1 MPCENKIPPKRRRKR
16 KKPEDEEP
24 PPEEIKLEAQ
34 VILNSKDVLR
44 PEAKL
49 VIISYDLVSRAGDER
64 FRRTCDGQSYKM
76 IVCDPPDKR
85 VSQ

>member
-1 MPCENKIPPKRRRKR
+1 VPCENKIPPKRRRKR

-49 VIISYDLVSRAGDER
+49 VIISYDLVSRAGSER
-64 FRRTCDGQSYKM
+64 FRRTYDGQPYKM
-76 IVCDPPDKR
+76 IVCDPPDQR